1 MSPSANPGNEI
12 PDRRNHHRIIRPTAP
27 PRCCEYPG
35 EEAGRHRP
43 SHCRDAIEI
52 PPFYAVLIVS
62 TATLLAL
69 VHAEGWIWPLKAAA
83 CMIPVSLLI
92 G

>member
-1 MSPSANPGNEI
+1 MRSP
-12 PDRRNHHRIIRPTAP
+12 
-27 PRCCEYPG
+27 
-35 EEAGRHRP
+35 
-43 SHCRDAIEI
+43 IEI
-52 PPFYAVLIVS
+52 PPFYAVLIVC

-69 VHAEGWIWPLKAAA
+69 VHAEGWIWHLKAAA